1 MASVGEGRRIIET
14 NGALPV
20 PDEMK
25 MCVRSSPGCSMN
37 LPFGPIIR
45 IRWPTGSRHS
55 SGVKVPPWTSRM

>member
-1 MASVGEGRRIIET
+1 MSCRIIAT

-25 MCVRSSPGCSMN
+25 MCVRSSSGRSMN

-45 IRWPTGSRHS
+45 IPWPIGIRHR
-55 SGVKVPPWTSRM
+55 SGVNIPPLTSRT

>member
-1 MASVGEGRRIIET
+1 MRSWRIIAT

-25 MCVRSSPGCSMN
+25 MWVRSSSGSSMN

-45 IRWPTGSRHS
+45 MPWPIGMRQRS
-55 SGVKVPPWTSRM
+55 VVNIPPWTRRT